1 MSHSYTVAE
10 LAAAVGGTVRGD
22 SAVRLSGIAEIDQAG
37 ADLLTWAAGGKYT
50 KLIPTSQAGAIL
62 LPHDAEPT
70 PMPAILCAHVESA
83 LVIAMKMLAPPQAT
97 PPIGIHPTAV
107 VDATAR
113 LGSDVALG
121 PLVVIGPG
129 AVIGD
134 HTHLHAGVHLGAECE
149 IGSHCVLWNQ
159 VVIRERCVLGD
170 RVTLDAHVV
179 IGSDGYGYT
188 FADGA
193 HQRLTHAGNV
203 EIHDDVDMGAG
214 CAIDRA
220 KFRSTVIGRGTK
232 LDNLVHVGHNVQ
244 IGAHCLIM
252 AAACIA
258 GSVILEDG
266 VVIGGHASVRDHV
279 TLGRGAQVVGM
290 STVWNNLAAGMVAS
304 GIPARDHREHLRE
317 LATLRRGSALLARV
331 KKLTQRVEQ
340 LEASADH
347 LDSR

>member
-1 MSHSYTVAE
+1 MSESYTVAE
-10 LAAAVGGTVRGD
+10 LATAVGGTVRGD
-22 SAVRLSGIAEIDQAG
+22 GAIRLVGMAEIDQAEP
-37 ADLLTWAAGGKYT
+37 DQLTWAGGGKYT
-50 KLIPTSQAGAIL
+50 KLIPTSKAGAIL
-62 LPHDAEPT
+62 VPRDADPT
-70 PMPAILCAHVESA
+70 PMPAILCAHVDSA
-83 LVIAMKMLAPPQAT
+83 LVVVMKMFAPPQVT
-97 PPIGIHPTAV
+97 PAMGVHSTAV

-113 LGSDVALG
+113 LGSDVAIG

-129 AVIGD
+129 VVIGD
-134 HTHLHAGVHLGAECE
+134 HTHLHSGVHVGSECK
-149 IGSHCVLWNQ
+149 IGSHCVLWDH

-193 HQRLTHAGNV
+193 HQRLIHGGNV
-203 EIHDDVDMGAG
+203 EIHDDVDIGAG
-214 CAIDRA
+214 CTIDRA
-220 KFRSTVIGRGTK
+220 KFRSTSIGRGTK

-252 AAACIA
+252 AGACIA
-258 GSVILEDG
+258 GSTILEEG
-266 VVIGGHASVRDHV
+266 VIIGGQASVRDHV
-279 TLGRGAQVVGM
+279 TLGRGVQVVGM
-290 STVWNNLAAGMVAS
+290 STVWSNLAAGMVVS

-317 LATLRRGSALLARV
+317 LATLRRGPGLLSRI
-331 KKLTQRVEQ
+331 KELTQRVEQ

>member
-1 MSHSYTVAE
+1 MSESYTVAE
-10 LAAAVGGTVRGD
+10 LAAAVGGTVCGE
-22 SAVRLSGIAEIDQAG
+22 AALRLSGIAEIDHAG
-37 ADLLTWAAGGKYT
+37 PDQLTWAGDAKFT
-50 KLIPTSQAGAIL
+50 KLIPSSQAGAIL
-62 LPHDAEPT
+62 VPHDADPT

-83 LVIAMKMLAPPQAT
+83 LVIAMKMLAPSQAM
-97 PPIGIHPTAV
+97 PAIGVHSTAV
-107 VDATAR
+107 VDARAR
-113 LGSDVALG
+113 LGTDVAVG

-129 AVIGD
+129 TVIGD
-134 HTHLHAGVHLGAECE
+134 HTHLHAGVHLGADCRV
-149 IGSHCVLWNQ
+149 GANCVLWDQ

-193 HQRLTHAGNV
+193 HRRLTHGGNV

-252 AAACIA
+252 AGAVIG
-258 GSVILEDG
+258 GSTTLEDG
-266 VVIGGHASVRDHV
+266 VVIGGNAGLSDHV
-279 TLGRGAQVVGM
+279 TLGRQVQVVGM
-290 STVWNNLAAGMVAS
+290 STVWSDLAAGMVAS